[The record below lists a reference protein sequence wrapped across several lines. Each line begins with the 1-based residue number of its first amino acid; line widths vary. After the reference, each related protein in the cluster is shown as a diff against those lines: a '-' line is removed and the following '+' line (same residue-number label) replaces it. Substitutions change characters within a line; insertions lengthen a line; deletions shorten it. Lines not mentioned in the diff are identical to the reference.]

1 MKKNGL
7 LTETMRDI
15 TQKQSLLFSNL
26 ILARKKSFVLQ
37 QLFFPQKCL

>member
-1 MKKNGL
+1 MKKKSL
-7 LTETMRDI
+7 LAETMRDI

-37 QLFFPQKCL
+37 QLFFPPKSL